1 MKLKLWGACIT
12 LKMFQAPILLLWCN
26 GMVISNNLVKIEK
39 TKPQIIFEPLGKL
52 VTQFTYANI
61 KIHGDLKPLQE
72 EVLDTCQAALLL
84 NQYLK
89 DYKQQATTSTRRYL
103 NGMQHDILQICINC
117 IKKLN
122 GISTTFGLKI
132 EMESDPKK
140 LKPILERRN
149 KKKKDNREKRQLVT
163 LAIVAAISII
173 SYYTV
178 SQLTNMAG
186 SDNNDIITNQ
196 NHVVEAIQGEHNKLA
211 RTEKDVERLTKHL
224 DELENHLLI
233 MNDLDTA
240 FIKILSIKN
249 QCDEIANHIS
259 NIEVAL
265 YDLLKGKISPSLV
278 STENLSQTLNT
289 MRNKINNEG
298 YTLGLNEITDIIQ
311 SEYEG
316 VSNPK

>member
-1 MKLKLWGACIT
+1 M
-12 LKMFQAPILLLWCN
+12 
-26 GMVISNNLVKIEK
+26 
-39 TKPQIIFEPLGKL
+39 
-52 VTQFTYANI
+52 
-61 KIHGDLKPLQE
+61 KPLQE

-122 GISTTFGLKI
+122 DISTTFGLKI
-132 EMESDPKK
+132 EMEYDPKK

-186 SDNNDIITNQ
+186 SDNNDIINNQ

-211 RTEKDVERLTKHL
+211 RTEKDVERLTKHI

-240 FIKILSIKN
+240 FI
-249 QCDEIANHIS
+249 
-259 NIEVAL
+259 
-265 YDLLKGKISPSLV
+265 
-278 STENLSQTLNT
+278 
-289 MRNKINNEG
+289 
-298 YTLGLNEITDIIQ
+298 
-311 SEYEG
+311 
-316 VSNPK
+316 